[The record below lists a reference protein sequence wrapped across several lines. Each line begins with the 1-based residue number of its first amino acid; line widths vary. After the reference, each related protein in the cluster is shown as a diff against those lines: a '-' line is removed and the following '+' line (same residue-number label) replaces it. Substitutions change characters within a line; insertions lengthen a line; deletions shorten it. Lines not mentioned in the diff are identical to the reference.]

1 MHVFNLSGGEDYR
14 VIEIDFDFITVTKYS
29 INGNS
34 IIESTT
40 VKIEE
45 DVDISI
51 IKKSEDLF
59 DVDFN
64 WYWREKYR
72 LEDVTTEIASYIQKA
87 MDQIITVRKAISNS
101 DPKLEGIKVGNQI
114 WGKTNLSLDV
124 GNFSVEPLFQMGLSK
139 ECGLLYSWEGAVKA
153 ADSYPGWR
161 IPTVED
167 YQQLFR
173 YLEDNLWVEL
183 MTSMNFKLCGVYS
196 ERLLELH
203 GNPFSKSGDPLSFEV
218 GGFYWTSDS
227 EPPKKDRSRHR
238 RLIRFN
244 SLNKK
249 IEPCSISERKRNM
262 LSLRLIKEGFSTT
275 W

>member
-114 WGKTNLSLDV
+114 FDHMSVNFGNLCFAIFASSC
-124 GNFSVEPLFQMGLSK
+124 F
-139 ECGLLYSWEGAVKA
+139 
-153 ADSYPGWR
+153 
-161 IPTVED
+161 
-167 YQQLFR
+167 
-173 YLEDNLWVEL
+173 
-183 MTSMNFKLCGVYS
+183 
-196 ERLLELH
+196 
-203 GNPFSKSGDPLSFEV
+203 GDP
-218 GGFYWTSDS
+218 
-227 EPPKKDRSRHR
+227 
-238 RLIRFN
+238 
-244 SLNKK
+244 SL
-249 IEPCSISERKRNM
+249 KRGEM
-262 LSLRLIKEGFSTT
+262 EK
-275 W
+275 